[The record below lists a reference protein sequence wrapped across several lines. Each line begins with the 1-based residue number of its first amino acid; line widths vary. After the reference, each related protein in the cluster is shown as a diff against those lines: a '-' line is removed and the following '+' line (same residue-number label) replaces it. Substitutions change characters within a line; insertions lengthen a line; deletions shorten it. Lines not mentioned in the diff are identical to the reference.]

1 MRWHF
6 RKLTLATENGMDG
19 GKREYSSTSWEDGP
33 FNNKLL
39 QDDATCRT
47 ETCWPAACG
56 QRAQE
61 NDSGVIPRLLARV
74 TEQIVIFIKIEN
86 TEARTGLEQRYKVHK
101 LDTLS
106 SEYPEDIQ
114 VEPTLQAVEY
124 ENEKDNSDFQFTFSR
139 KGTKKEKISHFTFMF
154 MLKIFNYKNNILIL
168 FI

>member
-1 MRWHF
+1 MLRKQNVEGTRMEEICLFQGKELNVYRKMRLPRWWKGWGLYEEGSLFYLGSYFKNKKPMTDRFQALEKQWEWHF

-74 TEQIVIFIKIEN
+74 TE
-86 TEARTGLEQRYKVHK
+86 
-101 LDTLS
+101 
-106 SEYPEDIQ
+106 
-114 VEPTLQAVEY
+114 
-124 ENEKDNSDFQFTFSR
+124 
-139 KGTKKEKISHFTFMF
+139 
-154 MLKIFNYKNNILIL
+154 
-168 FI
+168 